1 MNYITIEART
11 YEEAVKKARNQ
22 YGDRLR
28 IHSRRDKQT
37 RGLLG
42 LGVSRSCEITC
53 FLTDEAAPAP
63 EVHDTEE
70 DTMLRRFEKE
80 AITPDPKL
88 VATEAD
94 PLMDQGPA
102 RSSRSSSDSLLS
114 SVEKI
119 LVRNDF
125 TPSYITWM
133 LSEMKGMIDRQGAG
147 NVSAQEAE
155 AMLADRIIGSVEFDY
170 KDQKKPGSPMVL
182 LGPEFS
188 GKTTTIAKIAAL
200 YLKGQDGESRSVALA
215 ALNPTPG
222 ASEQLRK
229 IGNAFNIPVSEASDE
244 SSFRQILEQYSSSD
258 LILID
263 TTGQNVRESEA
274 DQKMYNLFNG
284 AGKSR
289 FSFFLAVPASMKSSD
304 IANVMNQFRPYSIRG
319 LVVTMADRTNT
330 IGNVLSLSR
339 EKDLPLLYVTDG
351 KKIPRDIQ
359 AASASFIAMNLKG
372 FSIDLG
378 RLMKQE

>member
-182 LGPEFS
+182 LGTEFS

-200 YLKGQDGESRSVALA
+200 YLNGQDGESRSVALA

>member
-102 RSSRSSSDSLLS
+102 RSSHSSSDSLLS

-155 AMLADRIIGSVEFDY
+155 AMLADRIIGSVEFDF

-182 LGPEFS
+182 LGTEFS

-200 YLKGQDGESRSVALA
+200 YLNGQDGESRSVALA

-229 IGNAFNIPVSEASDE
+229 IGNAFNIPVAEASDE

>member
-147 NVSAQEAE
+147 NISAQEAE
-155 AMLADRIIGSVEFDY
+155 AMLADRIIGSAEFDY

-289 FSFFLAVPASMKSSD
+289 FSFFFAVPASMKSSD

>member
-1 MNYITIEART
+1 
-11 YEEAVKKARNQ
+11 
-22 YGDRLR
+22 
-28 IHSRRDKQT
+28 
-37 RGLLG
+37 
-42 LGVSRSCEITC
+42 
-53 FLTDEAAPAP
+53 
-63 EVHDTEE
+63 
-70 DTMLRRFEKE
+70 
-80 AITPDPKL
+80 
-88 VATEAD
+88 
-94 PLMDQGPA
+94 
-102 RSSRSSSDSLLS
+102 
-114 SVEKI
+114 
-119 LVRNDF
+119 
-125 TPSYITWM
+125 
-133 LSEMKGMIDRQGAG
+133 
-147 NVSAQEAE
+147 
-155 AMLADRIIGSVEFDY
+155 
-170 KDQKKPGSPMVL
+170 MVL

-289 FSFFLAVPASMKSSD
+289 FSFFFAVPASMKSSD